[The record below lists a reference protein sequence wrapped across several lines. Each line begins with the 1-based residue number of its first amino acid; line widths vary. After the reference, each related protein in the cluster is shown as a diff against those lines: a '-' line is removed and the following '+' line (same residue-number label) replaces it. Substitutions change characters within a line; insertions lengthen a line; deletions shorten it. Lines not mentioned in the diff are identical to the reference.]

1 VLLSDPQQFIINAIY
16 LVPAL
21 ILGLVAHELAHARVA
36 VARGDQTPRI
46 DGRLSLNPR
55 DHLDPLGTLAIFF
68 VHFGWAKPVRLNPYR
83 MRTALD
89 PALVALAG
97 PLANFLIALALSFP
111 IKIALTAG
119 VLDTGAP
126 LWDIVLVAFYL
137 NILLAILNI
146 LPIPGLDGY
155 NLLAAVFRRRYGKFF
170 FQLDANRQ
178 IILVVLILI
187 IFFIPGVFDY
197 VYDPVARLLL
207 GVAVRP
213 PGF

>member
-1 VLLSDPQQFIINAIY
+1 MLLSDPQQFIINAIY

-68 VHFGWAKPVRLNPYR
+68 VHFGWAKPVRLNPLR

-97 PLANFLIALALSFP
+97 PLANFLIALALSVP
-111 IKIALTAG
+111 IKIALSAS
-119 VLDTGAP
+119 VLDTGSP

-137 NILLAILNI
+137 NVLLAVLNI

-155 NLLAAVFRRRYGKFF
+155 NLLAALFRRRYGKFF
-170 FQLDANRQ
+170 FQMDSNRQ
-178 IILVVLILI
+178 IILLVLILI